1 MAGLEGRLQQRGALA
16 SLAASMKES
25 AWSFRAWRS
34 GRGKRDLPA
43 PAGALTPHLYQD
55 GLGTRWL
62 GIDSE
67 SAEPIEILA
76 FSSEFVQAQE
86 FAAAVGERVARLARV
101 RHTSYARA
109 RRLDRPSEDSLLL
122 VSSHVAGWRLADVL
136 GVIEREQLT
145 LDISAIL
152 ALMRQLIPAVALFSR
167 HQRDAA
173 IGTIGP
179 ERLVLT
185 PQGRLVVA
193 EYVLAPGLERLH
205 HSRERLWRDFRIVLP
220 HTASPTRIPPSADVV
235 GMAVVALSLLIG
247 RLLKEDEYLW
257 SLGDLVE
264 SAMETSGETT
274 KKLSASFRYW
284 IARALQFDE
293 QTGFQSPQEAQ
304 VAFEEM
310 LAKEREYVT
319 TPAQLDLFLL
329 RLDKV
334 VGPPREAIAPDP
346 VPVVPPPV
354 VAAAPPAPPPAAPP
368 AVAAPVAEIAAIE
381 TIPVGEEEPVTVA
394 VPPPPEEPQPV
405 LSAPEPEPVVAPAA
419 ETREDPKPR
428 NKKARVVPKPI
439 VPTESPSPAPAPAA
453 AAVAVTEPVTAG
465 ATSAGG
471 RLRRFVLP
479 VLMVVI
485 VAEAAVIGWL
495 LTREGG
501 AMLTGQGELMIQS
514 RPVAA
519 RVTIDGDDRG
529 VTPLTVQLD
538 PGAHI
543 LEVRVGRSEPRVIP
557 LSIRA
562 GVQSGLYVELQSV
575 ATVGALDVRTEPSK
589 AKITINGQYRGVTP
603 MVLRDLPP
611 GNHEV
616 LLEAGIQQVRQT
628 VRVEPGITSQLVVPM
643 GK

>member
-1 MAGLEGRLQQRGALA
+1 LQHRGALA
-16 SLAASMKES
+16 SLVASVKES
-25 AWSFRAWRS
+25 AWSFRTWRS
-34 GRGKRDLPA
+34 GREKRELP
-43 PAGALTPHLYQD
+43 PPSGALAPHLYQD

-62 GIDSE
+62 GIDPE
-67 SAEPIEILA
+67 SSEPIEILA
-76 FSSEFVQAQE
+76 FSPDFVQAPE

-101 RHTSYARA
+101 RHTLYARA

-193 EYVLAPGLERLH
+193 EYVLAPGLERLQY
-205 HSRERLWRDFRIVLP
+205 SRERLWRDLRIVLP

-319 TPAQLDLFLL
+319 NPAQLDLFLL
-329 RLDKV
+329 RLEKI
-334 VGPPREAIAPDP
+334 VGPPREAVAPEP

-354 VAAAPPAPPPAAPP
+354 VAAPPAVVAAP
-368 AVAAPVAEIAAIE
+368 AVAAPVAAVAAVE
-381 TIPVGEEEPVTVA
+381 TPSVADQELVTVA
-394 VPPPPEEPQPV
+394 VTPPAEELHSRV
-405 LSAPEPEPVVAPAA
+405 SAPEPEPAVASRA
-419 ETREDPKPR
+419 ETREDSKPR
-428 NKKARVVPKPI
+428 SKKARVAPKPI
-439 VPTESPSPAPAPAA
+439 VPIETPAPAPAPAA
-453 AAVAVTEPVTAG
+453 AAVEVAQPVI
-465 ATSAGG
+465 ATSAGE
-471 RLRRFVLP
+471 RLRRFALP
-479 VLMVVI
+479 VLMAVI
-485 VAEAAVIGWL
+485 VAEAAFIGWL
-495 LTREGG
+495 LTRD
-501 AMLTGQGELMIQS
+501 AAPMLTGQGELVIQS

-575 ATVGALDVRTEPSK
+575 ATVGALDIRTEPSK
-589 AKITINGQYRGVTP
+589 AKITINGQYRGTTP

-616 LLEAGIQQVRQT
+616 LLEAGSQQIRQT
-628 VRVEPGITSQLVVPM
+628 VRIEPGITSQLVVPM
-643 GK
+643 GQ